1 MLVNTITFKLSD
13 RHVEFSNFPFGKW
26 FWIVVQGLHFAKFD
40 VRFSGTNWRFGRFE
54 AQYFQIRTNTSFE
67 DKFFSEQNF
76 YHTHTMAWVL
86 VVHLML
92 WSKSCCQDRFCAH
105 SNFHTEFEDANMVGT
120 LYFKCSVGSA
130 TLRYHVTTLRIISLL
145 WQNNSF
151 LLTFSS

>member
-1 MLVNTITFKLSD
+1 M
-13 RHVEFSNFPFGKW
+13 
-26 FWIVVQGLHFAKFD
+26 VQGLHFAKFD
-40 VRFSGTNWRFGRFE
+40 VRFSSTNWRFGRLK
-54 AQYFQIRTNTSFE
+54 AQYFQIRTNNSFE
-67 DKFFSEQNF
+67 YVYIHYKDNFFSEQNF

-105 SNFHTEFEDANMVGT
+105 SNFHTELRTQIWLAHFT
-120 LYFKCSVGSA
+120 FKCSVGSA